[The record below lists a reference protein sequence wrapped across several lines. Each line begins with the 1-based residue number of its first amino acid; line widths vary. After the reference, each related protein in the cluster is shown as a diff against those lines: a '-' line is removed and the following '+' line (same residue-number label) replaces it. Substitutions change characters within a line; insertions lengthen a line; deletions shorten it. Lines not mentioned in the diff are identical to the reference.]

1 MAEKVNHPAHYG
13 GAIECI
19 DAIAVA
25 THDLSGEEAFNTGN
39 AIKYLWRW
47 KKKNGVEDIKKA
59 IWYCNRIIEKSEE
72 ETLIDAEMSKI
83 ITGEWIPD
91 VLITNGT
98 SVRNLPYAPTDS
110 TSVTNLPYTPTDSTS
125 TKTLPTVDGII
136 KIVDNE
142 RNW

>member
-1 MAEKVNHPAHYG
+1 MAERVNHPAHYG

-47 KKKNGVEDIKKA
+47 KKKNGIEDIKKA

-72 ETLIDAEMSKI
+72 ETSIDAEMSKI

-98 SVRNLPYAPTDS
+98 SV
-110 TSVTNLPYTPTDSTS
+110 TNLPYVPTDSTS
-125 TKTLPTVDGII
+125 TKTLTDGTSAKTLPTVEGVI

>member
-47 KKKNGVEDIKKA
+47 KKKNGIEDIKKA

-91 VLITNGT
+91 VLITDG
-98 SVRNLPYAPTDS
+98 
-110 TSVTNLPYTPTDSTS
+110 TSVTNLPYVPTDSTS
-125 TKTLPTVDGII
+125 TKTLTDGTSAKTLPTVEGVI

>member
-1 MAEKVNHPAHYG
+1 MVEKVNHPAHYG

-72 ETLIDAEMSKI
+72 KAVIAIEKFEVDKEGLV
-83 ITGEWIPD
+83 PD
-91 VLITNGT
+91 VLITDGT
-98 SVRNLPYAPTDS
+98 TTTFPLS
-110 TSVTNLPYTPTDSTS
+110 TFVPR
-125 TKTLPTVDGII
+125 K
-136 KIVDNE
+136 
-142 RNW
+142 